1 MPGFVATLDFPAF
14 YGILCQATRESLRP
28 EGLRLGNTENRTLKE
43 NAAMETKRFT
53 FYQEDD
59 MWIGW
64 LEEYPDYRT
73 QGATLEELKENLKD
87 IYKDLTSG
95 EIPAVR
101 KTDELII
108 R

>member
-1 MPGFVATLDFPAF
+1 MMKMKFV
-14 YGILCQATRESLRP
+14 Y
-28 EGLRLGNTENRTLKE
+28 
-43 NAAMETKRFT
+43 
-53 FYQEDD
+53 YQEDD

-87 IYKDLTSG
+87 IYGDLTSG
-95 EIPAVR
+95 GIPAVR
-101 KTDELII
+101 RVGELVVSPCASSQ